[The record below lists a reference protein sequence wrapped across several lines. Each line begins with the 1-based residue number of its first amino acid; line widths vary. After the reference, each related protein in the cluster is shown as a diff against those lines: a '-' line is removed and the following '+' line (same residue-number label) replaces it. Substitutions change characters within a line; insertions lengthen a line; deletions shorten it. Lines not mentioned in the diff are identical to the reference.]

1 VAPRYLFLILLG
13 CLFGNPAIHAQ
24 TPLDE
29 SMMTVPERTAYTR
42 TSTHAEVL
50 QSIENLTR
58 GSDLV
63 HQETMLITQDGKQV
77 PLLIVANPP
86 IKNPEQARA
95 SKKPVIYI
103 QGNIHGG
110 EVEGKEAILILL
122 RDILYGDKAHLLDK
136 QIIALAPIY
145 NADGND
151 NMWVNSRRSQ
161 ELSPAMTGERLSHGF
176 DLNRDGM
183 AVERPETQGLFRSV
197 LLRWDPQLF
206 VDMHTTNGTWHAYP
220 LTYAP
225 SHHSAGDSATHDYTM
240 NVMLPAIASSVEEKF
255 GLDFSLFGDFSLEQ
269 WPPTEFRTYSHAP
282 RYLVNMMGLR
292 NRMAIL
298 SETFAHDRFYK
309 RIHSANAFIE
319 EILEYT
325 NEHGSTIQ
333 RINREADERTISNI
347 KSEAGRISNGVTFEM
362 IPLPEPTT
370 IRAYNHIPYVSESGE
385 VKYTR
390 SAEMIEIE
398 NVANFQEFRST
409 RQATVPR
416 AYIVPAE
423 FDFIID
429 KLGQHGIAAERL
441 GHDST
446 LRVEEFLV
454 SRVDKQDYKMNRH
467 RNTLLSG
474 VFREVDR
481 QFKPD
486 DFLVSMDNR
495 LANLIFYLL
504 EPEAD
509 DGLVFWNYFD
519 EYLEQNRS
527 ASESL
532 TYPVYKL
539 LE

>member
-1 VAPRYLFLILLG
+1 MAPRYVFLILFG
-13 CLFGNPAIHAQ
+13 CLFGNPMTRAE

-50 QSIENLTR
+50 QTIENLTR

-63 HQETMLITQDGKQV
+63 HKETMLTTEDGRLI

-86 IKNPEQARA
+86 VENPEQAR
-95 SKKPVIYI
+95 SSTKPVIYI

-122 RDILYGDKAHLLDK
+122 RDILHGDKAHLLDK

-151 NMWVNSRRSQ
+151 KMSENSRPSQ
-161 ELSPAMTGERLSHGF
+161 ELSPVMTGERYSHGF

-183 AVERPETQGLFRSV
+183 AVETPETQGLYHNV
-197 LLRWDPQLF
+197 LQRWDPQLF
-206 VDMHTTNGTWHAYP
+206 VDMHTTNGTWHGYS

-225 SHHSAGDSATHDYTM
+225 SYHTAGDPATSDYTV
-240 NVMLPAIASSVEEKF
+240 NVMLPAINRAVKEKF
-255 GLDFSLFGDFSLEQ
+255 DLDLFLYGGFSLEQ
-269 WPPTEFRTYSHAP
+269 WPPTEYRTFNHAP
-282 RYLVNMMGLR
+282 RYLTNMIGLR

-325 NEHGSTIQ
+325 NEHGKTIQ
-333 RINREADERTISNI
+333 RINREADERTINNI
-347 KSEAGRISNGVTFEM
+347 RSKGGRISNGVNFEM
-362 IPLPEPTT
+362 IPTQEPTT
-370 IRAYNHIPYVSESGE
+370 IRAYDHIPYVGKSGE
-385 VKYTR
+385 VTYAR
-390 SAEMIEIE
+390 SAEMITIE
-398 NVANFQEFRST
+398 NVANFQQFRST
-409 RQATVPR
+409 HQATVPK

-429 KLGQHGIAAERL
+429 KLRHHGIDTERL
-441 GHDST
+441 GRNRT
-446 LRVEEFLV
+446 LCVEEFVV
-454 SRVDKQDYKMNRH
+454 SQVDKRAYEQNGH
-467 RNTLLSG
+467 RNTSLSG
-474 VFREVDR
+474 MFRQIDR

-486 DFLVSMDNR
+486 DFLVSMDSR

-509 DGLVFWNYFD
+509 DGLAYWNFFD
-519 EYLEQNRS
+519 AYLERTRS
-527 ASESL
+527 ASEPL
-532 TYPVYKL
+532 VYPVYKL
-539 LE
+539 LD